1 VTITIP
7 GEDPA
12 LIQRMRKAIGKP
24 NRLFAQ
30 GHPITKKGS
39 HSLFVTAESVKMK
52 DDF

>member
-1 VTITIP
+1 MIAIP

-12 LIQRMRKAIGKP
+12 QIQRMGKAIGKP

-39 HSLFVTAESVKMK
+39 HSLFVTTESVKMK
-52 DDF
+52 GDF

>member
-1 VTITIP
+1 MIAIP

-12 LIQRMRKAIGKP
+12 QIQRMGKAIGKP

-39 HSLFVTAESVKMK
+39 HPLFVTTESVKMK
-52 DDF
+52 GNF